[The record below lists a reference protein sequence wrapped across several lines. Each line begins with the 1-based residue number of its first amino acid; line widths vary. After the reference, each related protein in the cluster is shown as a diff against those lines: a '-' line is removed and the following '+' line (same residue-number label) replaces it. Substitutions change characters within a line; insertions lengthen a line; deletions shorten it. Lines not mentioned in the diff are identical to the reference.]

1 MVFYVDNPR
10 GAPISSINIHL
21 RRIIQ
26 ILARPPLDCRQ
37 HPRLDT
43 TRHDTTSSTTS
54 RPPPHHILHHI
65 PRIPHIKEPAYFK
78 KRCPITGPPCP
89 PIDKVDSTRA
99 AVASSGALQNIG
111 SYITGTIDSLSATLD
126 SSNQYISSTL
136 GVHPSLIYTAA
147 AALVAVPVTMSRYG
161 WSRSPFSSQPDGVPT
176 VTDDDFA
183 YITSQDLDEAG
194 LGASDNARR
203 KNSPTPNDDVLLI
216 KRGNVTYPTH
226 FPRHSISDGKL
237 EVRDIAERAGLMM
250 SLSERDWRSLKFI
263 YKGSQL
269 KEPSAP
275 VRDYGVRNNSI
286 IMAILPQVDDRAHG
300 SADETSVANE
310 SKAQRKNKRRKAA
323 KKRNAGDGDS
333 ANSPRDSISTGGA
346 KSPSPS
352 PVPGAAGQRLI
363 DDLADQFTT
372 KWLPICKDF
381 IAKPPADANK
391 RKDEHTRLTESVLAQ
406 ILIKLDEADPE
417 GNPDVRQNRKDTIRR
432 VQEVLK
438 QVDTAAEN

>member
-1 MVFYVDNPR
+1 MVLTNPTH
-10 GAPISSINIHL
+10 IT
-21 RRIIQ
+21 
-26 ILARPPLDCRQ
+26 LARRPTSSGRLCPQDRPPPDRRQ
-37 HPRLDT
+37 HPPLDT
-43 TRHDTTSSTTS
+43 TRHDITSSTTS
-54 RPPPHHILHHI
+54 HPPPH
-65 PRIPHIKEPAYFK
+65 PPHPTHQG
-78 KRCPITGPPCP
+78 TGLLQEKVSCHRATLP

-161 WSRSPFSSQPDGVPT
+161 WSRSPFSSQLGGVPT
-176 VTDDDFA
+176 VTDDDYT

-194 LGASDNARR
+194 LGASGNTRQQP
-203 KNSPTPNDDVLLI
+203 SPTPDDDVLLI

-237 EVRDIAERAGLMM
+237 QVRDIAERAGLMM

-275 VRDYGVRNNSI
+275 VRDYGVRNNCI
-286 IMAILPQVDDRAHG
+286 IMAILPQVDDRADG
-300 SADETSVANE
+300 SGDEVTVGNK
-310 SKAQRKNKRRKAA
+310 SKSKRRKFQFRRKAA

-333 ANSPRDSISTGGA
+333 ANSPGDSISTSGT

-363 DDLADQFTT
+363 DDLANQFTT
-372 KWLPICKDF
+372 KWLPICKEF

-438 QVDTAAEN
+438 QVDIAAEN